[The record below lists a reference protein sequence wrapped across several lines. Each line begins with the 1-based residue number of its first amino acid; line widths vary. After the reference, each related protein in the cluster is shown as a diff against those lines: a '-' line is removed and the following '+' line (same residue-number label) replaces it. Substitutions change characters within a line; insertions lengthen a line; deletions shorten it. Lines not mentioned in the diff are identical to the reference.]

1 VTGGL
6 TVTWITQHSL
16 KNHEGKVA
24 FERDRLKGGIGGI
37 VLWRAV
43 HLGRNAMGWF
53 SEKTSIGGSQI
64 SNWVLVLA
72 AVVLVW
78 LIYSFAA
85 R

>member
-1 VTGGL
+1 M
-6 TVTWITQHSL
+6 
-16 KNHEGKVA
+16 
-24 FERDRLKGGIGGI
+24 
-37 VLWRAV
+37 WRAV

-72 AVVLVW
+72 AVVIVW

>member
-1 VTGGL
+1 
-6 TVTWITQHSL
+6 
-16 KNHEGKVA
+16 
-24 FERDRLKGGIGGI
+24 
-37 VLWRAV
+37 
-43 HLGRNAMGWF
+43 MGWF